1 MDKVLLIVVFSIPSI
16 LFAQVEKLMFEL
28 SNYSGE
34 YLGLKQPDTQP
45 QNFAPGFISLENET
59 SHCLVFSPDGN
70 HLVYTWAD
78 SVWHSWGIMY
88 SRRVKDQWLKPCLL
102 RFEGSDKIPFN
113 PTFSNDSRN
122 IIFTMVSTTWPDT
135 DLYSISLTDSGYSSL
150 PERMDIPIN
159 TSGLDFGYF
168 MDKDSSIYFTGK
180 RDEFVGGLFDVYV
193 CRKEK
198 GNYVTKNLKVLNS
211 ALDDAAPFISPDGT
225 YMVYEQ
231 MVNEMGVVYND
242 STARIIRIE
251 LFVSFRDKNNNWSTP
266 INLGAKINSDKYK
279 TYRPVISPDG
289 RFLFYSRTEKKGAD
303 IYWVSTKIIERL
315 RPHN

>member
-45 QNFAPGFISLENET
+45 QKFAPGFISLENET

-168 MDKDSSIYFTGK
+168 Y
-180 RDEFVGGLFDVYV
+180 LFH
-193 CRKEK
+193 
-198 GNYVTKNLKVLNS
+198 G
-211 ALDDAAPFISPDGT
+211 
-225 YMVYEQ
+225 
-231 MVNEMGVVYND
+231 
-242 STARIIRIE
+242 
-251 LFVSFRDKNNNWSTP
+251 
-266 INLGAKINSDKYK
+266 
-279 TYRPVISPDG
+279 
-289 RFLFYSRTEKKGAD
+289 
-303 IYWVSTKIIERL
+303 
-315 RPHN
+315 